1 MDGQKNGQKRRNG
14 RKNGQTNRR
23 NFTNF
28 ERNLAMMVIYL
39 PVKFE
44 FDWSNRFKVRVR
56 KRKCGQTDG
65 WTDKRTKNGQTNTRN
80 FTNFERNLAMMVIY
94 LPVKFEF
101 DWSNRFKVRVRKR
114 GQTDGW
120 TDKRTKNGQMNT
132 RNFTNFERNLA
143 MMVIYLPVKFEFDWS
158 NRFKVRVRKRKCG
171 QTDGWTDKRTK
182 NGQTNTRNFTNFE
195 RNLAMMVIYLPV
207 KFEFDWSNRFK
218 VRVRKRKCGQTDGW
232 TDKRTKN
239 GQMNTRN
246 FTNFERNLAMM
257 VIYLPVKFE
266 FDWSNRF
273 KVRVR
278 KRKMWTDTRTD
289 GQTDRRTDGR
299 RTHQSNRRVGY
310 TQPA

>member
-114 GQTDGW
+114 
-120 TDKRTKNGQMNT
+120 
-132 RNFTNFERNLA
+132 
-143 MMVIYLPVKFEFDWS
+143 
-158 NRFKVRVRKRKCG
+158 KCG
-171 QTDGWTDKRTK
+171 QMD
-182 NGQTNTRNFTNFE
+182 GQTNG
-195 RNLAMMVIYLPV
+195 
-207 KFEFDWSNRFK
+207 
-218 VRVRKRKCGQTDGW
+218 RK
-232 TDKRTKN
+232 TDK
-239 GQMNTRN
+239 RN

-278 KRKMWTDTRTD
+278 KRKMWTD
-289 GQTDRRTDGR
+289 RRMSDT
-299 RTHQSNRRVGY
+299 SI
-310 TQPA
+310 

>member
-1 MDGQKNGQKRRNG
+1 MMVMYVPVKFELDWSNRFRVRVRKQKCGRTDGWTEKRTKTKKRTEKRTNKQTEFHQF
-14 RKNGQTNRR
+14 RK
-23 NFTNF
+23 
-28 ERNLAMMVIYL
+28 EPDMMVIYL

-44 FDWSNRFKVRVR
+44 FDWSNHFKVRVR
-56 KRKCGQTDG
+56 KQ
-65 WTDKRTKNGQTNTRN
+65 
-80 FTNFERNLAMMVIY
+80 
-94 LPVKFEF
+94 
-101 DWSNRFKVRVRKR
+101 
-114 GQTDGW
+114 
-120 TDKRTKNGQMNT
+120 
-132 RNFTNFERNLA
+132 
-143 MMVIYLPVKFEFDWS
+143 
-158 NRFKVRVRKRKCG
+158 KCG

-232 TDKRTKN
+232 TTN
-239 GQMNTRN
+239 GRKTNTRN

-278 KRKMWTDTRTD
+278 KRKMWTDRR
-289 GQTDRRTDGR
+289 TDRRTDGR